1 MTPQRKATEL
11 YNSAYEL
18 YPMPTNIEELAQV
31 NREIHQ
37 LNIKV
42 CQAMEGIGH
51 QLFWRKTKEIIQKH
65 ISNDTRNHIQPC

>member
-18 YPMPTNIEELAQV
+18 YQTPTNIEELAQV
-31 NREIHQ
+31 NREIHE

-42 CQAMEGIGH
+42 CKIMEGIGH
-51 QLFWRKTKEIIQKH
+51 PLFWRKTKEIIQQQ
-65 ISNDTRNHIQPC
+65 ISK